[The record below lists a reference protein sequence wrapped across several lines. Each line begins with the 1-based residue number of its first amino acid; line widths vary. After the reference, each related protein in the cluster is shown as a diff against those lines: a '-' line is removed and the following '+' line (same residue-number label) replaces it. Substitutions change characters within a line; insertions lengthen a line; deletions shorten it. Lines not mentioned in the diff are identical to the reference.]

1 MGNLI
6 GKIKVVGNSQYVM
19 EKDLLNKGSDPL
31 KKNTTFSKRHAEWFL
46 MTFDLG
52 KNDP

>member
-19 EKDLLNKGSDPL
+19 EKDLLNKGSDPF
-31 KKNTTFSKRHAEWFL
+31 KKTRHSQKDMLNGFL
-46 MTFDLG
+46 
-52 KNDP
+52 